1 MTSPITLV
9 IGASRGIGLELVKQ
23 ISQDP
28 SQQVIGS
35 VRKPTDLGS
44 VPNIKS
50 IVLDQA
56 DRSSVK
62 AAATQVPELDTLI
75 INAAIGDNEKVLTT
89 SDERLAEYSNVNVG
103 GPLRVVQEFLPA
115 LLARQTRRII
125 VISSQSGSLETQIN
139 VVGGFSGPYSI
150 SKAAVNMVVVQ
161 LHNELRNQKFTL
173 QAIHPGWVATDMG
186 GVTGPGGMP
195 IPQSV
200 EGVLKRV
207 NEAKHE
213 DSPRFVSWDGSVMKW

>member
-9 IGASRGIGLELVKQ
+9 IGASRGLGLELVKQ

-35 VRKPTDLGS
+35 VRKPTDLGTA
-44 VPNIKS
+44 PNIKS

-62 AAATQVPELDTLI
+62 AAAAQVPELDTLI

-115 LLARQTRRII
+115 LLARQTRKII
-125 VISSQSGSLETQIN
+125 VISSQSGSLQTQIN
-139 VVGGFSGPYSI
+139 AVGGFT
-150 SKAAVNMVVVQ
+150 AVNMVVVQ
-161 LHNELRNQKFTL
+161 LHNELRDQKFTL

-186 GVTGPGGMP
+186 GSGGMP

-213 DSPRFVSWDGSVMKW
+213 DSPRFVTWDGKIMKW